1 MTERINESA
10 GKEEFENYLLRWV
23 HHHIPGAHQTS
34 MEVTSL
40 NIQWFPQQRGIGI
53 SISKLGMW
61 PRALILATRVWDKG
75 PRDLDT
81 PSSSSLWE
89 PEESP

>member
-1 MTERINESA
+1 
-10 GKEEFENYLLRWV
+10 
-23 HHHIPGAHQTS
+23 

-40 NIQWFPQQRGIGI
+40 DIQWSPQQRGNGI

-61 PRALILATRVWDKG
+61 PRVLILATRVRDEE

-89 PEESP
+89 PEGLSCLFMLFSLMVQELDRQSIPRSILPMILSAP